1 VANILVL
8 HGPNLNLLEL
18 RSQEHYGGEG
28 LASINRDLETL
39 AGELGLKLRIHQ
51 SNSEG
56 ELVGTIH
63 ENIDWTQGIL
73 INPGALTHYGYSLRD
88 ALELSGLPV
97 VEAHLSNIHSREAF
111 RSQSVTAPVCV
122 GQISG
127 FHGNSYLLGLRA
139 LAELI
144 SESGE

>member
-1 VANILVL
+1 MANILVL

-28 LASINRDLETL
+28 LASINRDLEDL
-39 AGELGLKLRIHQ
+39 AGELGLELRIHQ

-56 ELVGTIH
+56 GLVDTIH
-63 ENIDWTQGIL
+63 ENLDWAEGIL

-88 ALELSGLPV
+88 ALELSSLPA
-97 VEAHLSNIHSREAF
+97 VEVHLSNIHSREEF
-111 RSQSVTAPVCV
+111 RRQSVTAPVCI

-144 SESGE
+144 VESGE